1 MSSSWPTPPSL
12 PSTLDA
18 VPTNTVNNGTNAN
31 SATTTHTASTSQTTL
46 VGASASSA
54 SSGVQWTTA
63 LQVCGVPGDTAIAL
77 AARLNARHLTPTHV
91 MQRLTAQEIADLGLA
106 HDAWLLDRLRLAAAE
121 HIRSGS
127 GSASNAGLSAGMS
140 SGFGGVAS
148 GTSSSAS
155 SLAAPPLQ
163 FGSFSHDLFGSAE
176 RVLPELP
183 FGGLGSGAS
192 LSGARFDSLSMLPGV
207 SDFMHVPHSIP
218 LDGYGNISV
227 PVMGGQ
233 QAPAPTPTAQQ
244 RSLASL
250 LLPKAELRNEPSMV
264 MADDESSELSS
275 STTKKRKSAPPSA
288 AAAAAA
294 SAAGAGASYVDE
306 SGAGGSSGN
315 TGKYVQLIEEPN
327 DAILSARSTH
337 TYRLSVFRQRV
348 VELKI
353 YMEDENGV
361 ALPDFVAVESQTAH
375 ESSDM
380 YLLVSLKLRL
390 KPDRLQLC
398 NVVFEVVCES
408 LDAPGTSSTRRVRS
422 KGCIVCSHITRQ
434 REAAQRKLDSWN
446 EAQSLTHLRH
456 RILAKYQTFRFQR
469 QLSEDGM
476 IYLLCVALQCSRDE
490 LAMAAGRSKDAAR
503 LRDFDK
509 WFSRCLKTIDG
520 VRPYWDNGCIYGF
533 LSRPAAEQLVTQ
545 CSNGIAVIRLSE
557 SVPKALAITCKTADG
572 QINNKLMEHSACANC
587 PRFVESLA
595 GFGGGLQRV
604 VHFSGSEVAFAD
616 AFPAMPDV
624 LDSKEGGYDELAK

>member
-1 MSSSWPTPPSL
+1 VSSSS
-12 PSTLDA
+12 
-18 VPTNTVNNGTNAN
+18 
-31 SATTTHTASTSQTTL
+31 
-46 VGASASSA
+46 SSA
-54 SSGVQWTTA
+54 GVQWTTA

-127 GSASNAGLSAGMS
+127 GSTSNAGLSAGMS
-140 SGFGGVAS
+140 GGFGGVAS

-155 SLAAPPLQ
+155 SLAPPLQ
-163 FGSFSHDLFGSAE
+163 FGSFSNYLFGSAE
-176 RVLPELP
+176 RALPELP

-227 PVMGGQ
+227 PVLGQ
-233 QAPAPTPTAQQ
+233 QAPAPPSSAQQ
-244 RSLASL
+244 RSLSSL
-250 LLPKAELRNEPSMV
+250 LQPKAEVRNAPSMV
-264 MADDESSELSS
+264 MADDESSEV

-288 AAAAAA
+288 AAAA
-294 SAAGAGASYVDE
+294 GASYIVDE

-315 TGKYVQLIEEPN
+315 SGKHVQLIEEPN

-604 VHFSGSEVAFAD
+604 VHFSGAEVAFAD